1 MSAALI
7 LSDAFDADSLRR
19 LAKGCRNAKQSRR
32 LLAIAAVYDG
42 MNRAD
47 AAKVGGMDRQTLRD
61 WVLRFNEQGTDGL
74 VDIKATGA
82 PMRLSP
88 EQLEEFVAI
97 VETGPDPE
105 KDGVSVWRSQDLVRV
120 IQERF
125 GVSYKE
131 RGVRDLLRRMGYVR
145 ISGRPQHPE
154 QKPEVIDAFKKTSP
168 QPLAA
173 HVGHLP
179 KNKPIEIWWQDEA
192 RLGQKNGL
200 ARLWAKKGTRP
211 RLPADQRYKNAYL
224 FGAIC
229 PARGVGAGLMMPFA
243 NTQAMQMHLE
253 EVSRTVARGAHAVVL
268 MDRAGW
274 HTTSRLNVPKNI
286 TILLLPSKSPE
297 LNPVENIWQYLRGTF
312 LSNRVFE
319 DYAAILDAGCQAW
332 KSLSA
337 NPTIIHSIGMRK
349 WAQEG
354 QN

>member
-1 MSAALI
+1 
-7 LSDAFDADSLRR
+7 
-19 LAKGCRNAKQSRR
+19 
-32 LLAIAAVYDG
+32 
-42 MNRAD
+42 
-47 AAKVGGMDRQTLRD
+47 
-61 WVLRFNEQGTDGL
+61 
-74 VDIKATGA
+74 
-82 PMRLSP
+82 
-88 EQLEEFVAI
+88 
-97 VETGPDPE
+97 
-105 KDGVSVWRSQDLVRV
+105 
-120 IQERF
+120 
-125 GVSYKE
+125 
-131 RGVRDLLRRMGYVR
+131 
-145 ISGRPQHPE
+145 
-154 QKPEVIDAFKKTSP
+154 
-168 QPLAA
+168 
-173 HVGHLP
+173 LP

-192 RLGQKNGL
+192 RLGQKNGQ

-243 NTQAMQMHLE
+243 NTEAMQMHLE

-274 HTTSRLNVPKNI
+274 HTTSRLNVPRNI

-297 LNPVENIWQYLRGTF
+297 LNPVENIWQYLRGAF

-332 KSLSA
+332 KGLVD
-337 NPTIIHSIGMRK
+337 NPTIIHSICMRK